1 MLDVRTDAPRKR
13 IYLTFRGAIDIQ
25 AVSEGASRMLAAACA
40 LGPGFDLVHDISLQ
54 KSSDDLTTAVIAR
67 TQGQLLRLGPRRIVR
82 VVGQRGAAALQLR
95 RPRREFGATH
105 RIAVVATL
113 AEADALL
120 ARP

>member
-1 MLDVRTDAPRKR
+1 MLDVRTDAVRKR
-13 IYLTFRGAIDIQ
+13 IYLTFRGSIDVQ
-25 AVSEGASRMLAAACA
+25 AVFDGASRMLAAACA

-54 KSSDDLTTAVIAR
+54 RSSDDLATAVIAR
-67 TQGQLLRLGPRRIVR
+67 TQGQLLKLGPRRIVR

-95 RPRREFGATH
+95 RPTRDGNATQGV
-105 RIAVVATL
+105 AVVATL

>member
-13 IYLTFRGAIDIQ
+13 IYLTFHGASDIQ

-40 LGPGFDLVHDISLQ
+40 LGPGFDLIHDISLQ
-54 KSSDDLTTAVIAR
+54 KTSDDLTTAVIAR
-67 TQGQLLRLGPRRIVR
+67 THGQLLKLGPRRIVR
-82 VVGQRGAAALQLR
+82 VVGVRGAAALQLR
-95 RPRREFGATH
+95 RPARDGNALGV
-105 RIAVVATL
+105 AVVATL